1 MRQRRSG
8 VGARRRA
15 FYVWSFGL
23 ATLFTLISIASFNQ
37 TALDRL
43 TALAFD
49 NYQVLKPRPE
59 AGAPVVI
66 VDIDEASIRSLG
78 QWPWP
83 RSLLAGMVDRIGAL
97 GAATIAFDL
106 VFAEP
111 DRTSLSQAIGSL
123 EKAGIQVILPA
134 GQIADND
141 VLLAEAFARN
151 SVTAG
156 FVVSNETAGKL
167 GEPKAGFSF
176 AGRDPQS
183 YLATFEGGLANL
195 PVLTEASQGLGFF
208 SFPPS
213 RDGVVRSI
221 PLVAR
226 AQDKLFPT
234 LSVEALRVAQGA
246 GSFIIKATGA
256 SGEADSGVPAMVALK
271 AGAFEIPT
279 GPRGEFWLYYSGIKS
294 VPVVS
299 AAALLDEN
307 QSAGLEQLIAGRIA
321 LIGTSAVGLRDL
333 VATPL
338 DASTAGVNVHA
349 EIIDQIVGGVFL
361 TRPDWAKGAEI
372 LAATILGVLLILV
385 ARRRGALMSSA
396 AALTLV
402 AVALAASWFAF
413 SRANL
418 LLDPIL
424 PSAAIAAV
432 FGVTMPLLLLLT
444 DRERQFVR
452 NAFNRY
458 LAPALVERLAENPA
472 ALKLGG
478 EVRELTILFSDIR
491 GFTSLSERL
500 DAQALT
506 MLLNDFLTPMTDV
519 LLRSEATID
528 KYMGDAIMAF
538 WNAPLDIAE
547 HRRRACLAALDMLK
561 ALDELNQRSGAKL
574 SIGVGLNS
582 GACCVGNLGSAQR
595 FSYSAI
601 GDSVNVAS
609 RVEGLTK
616 VYGVAILIT
625 ESVRQGAADLA
636 VIEVDLVRV
645 VGRAEPV
652 PIYTVLGDSD
662 YAKSPEFQAL
672 AEAHAR
678 LRTAYRNVDFAAA
691 EAALAEARGLDF
703 PQLARLF
710 QIYAE
715 RLARMREEPP
725 IPGWDGVYV
734 SVEK

>member
-1 MRQRRSG
+1 MRQRKSG
-8 VGARRRA
+8 VGGRRRA

-66 VDIDEASIRSLG
+66 IDIDEASIRSLG

-83 RSLLAGMVDRIGAL
+83 RSLLAGMVDRIGSL
-97 GAATIAFDL
+97 GAANIAFDL

-123 EKAGIQVILPA
+123 QKAGAEVILPA
-134 GQIADND
+134 GQIPDND

-156 FVVSNETAGKL
+156 FVVSNESTGKL
-167 GEPKAGFSF
+167 GDAKAGFSF

-256 SGEADSGVPAMVALK
+256 SGEADSGAPAMVALK

-299 AAALLDEN
+299 AASLLDEN
-307 QSAGLEQLIAGRIA
+307 QSAALEQAIAGRIA
-321 LIGTSAVGLRDL
+321 LVGTSAVGLRDL

-413 SRANL
+413 SQANL

-452 NAFNRY
+452 NAFTRY
-458 LAPALVERLAENPA
+458 LTPALVERLAENPA

-491 GFTSLSERL
+491 GFTSISERL

-561 ALDELNQRSGAKL
+561 ALDELNQRSEAKL
-574 SIGVGLNS
+574 SIGIGLNS

-625 ESVRQGAADLA
+625 DRVRQGAADLA
-636 VIEVDLVRV
+636 LIEVDLVRV
-645 VGRAEPV
+645 VGRAQPV
-652 PIYTVLGDSD
+652 PIYTILGDSEF
-662 YAKSPEFQAL
+662 AQSPAFQAL

-678 LRTAYRNVDFAAA
+678 LRTAYRNVDLAAA
-691 EAALAEARGLDF
+691 EAALADAQNLDF

-715 RLARMREEPP
+715 RLARMRKEPP
-725 IPGWDGVYV
+725 LPGWDGVNV
-734 SVEK
+734 FVEK